1 MTDEAKK
8 KVETMTALMMEDA
21 EIRHNHEYLRGYQEA
36 MMMVHGIL
44 DGLPQKLREE
54 VVAAL
59 KRQDLGFAAIF
70 LGEESG
76 RSKEEG

>member
-1 MTDEAKK
+1 
-8 KVETMTALMMEDA
+8 
-21 EIRHNHEYLRGYQEA
+21 
-36 MMMVHGIL
+36 MMVHGIL